1 MIALLRAVERI
12 PESVCLALIIVLIAV
27 AGALS

>member
-1 MIALLRAVERI
+1 VRTVDGDAAWFLLSGFLGVG
-12 PESVCLALIIVLIAV
+12 VVLIAV